1 MIKHNKFAI
10 KLPPPHSFRKE
21 KDHRDNLKKSDYYW
35 DFPGDPVVKNMS
47 CKVGDTGLILGQ
59 GTTILH
65 DMEQLSPHATMKD
78 ST

>member
-1 MIKHNKFAI
+1 MIKHNKFAS

-21 KDHRDNLKKSDYYW
+21 KDHGDNLKKSDYYW
-35 DFPGDPVVKNMS
+35 DFPGDPVVKNLS
-47 CKVGDTGLILGQ
+47 CKVGDTGWILGQ